1 MEQLSSIKIK
11 LFFSEYSELV
21 EKFSNLVKENGFKP
35 LYYKDYRKIA
45 GKLCKKNPEEVI
57 IEFINYESFK
67 IIFRP
72 GNTVIYSGSLFDLSF
87 GTFIKDYFRKELK
100 EMSEKNNAYNEKNN
114 TYDIWGD
121 AVKCN
126 ESAVSAGNITT
137 STSNAIS
144 SNMSNKSD
152 YSNVFSV
159 DNDIATSYRSLT
171 QDYYGGLEKKITKL
185 EKEKSRVKAELDD
198 ICSKLDLDDI
208 YSKLDELLKEIAEE
222 QRFSKYKC
230 DGVDF
235 EFKSLLSKIN
245 ELEEKINTK
254 EDKKCDKRK
263 DNEKTMNANK
273 MFNFDFGFVDS
284 NIRMS
289 PYGMAIRNADGRYV
303 SYDVKTGSVIDV
315 EPFNFEGNRFMM
327 KMPVAVKDV
336 AVGDIVIHN
345 HKPMFVVNTND
356 KVTVIDIYNGEEK
369 NILLTRSMFGF
380 DFVTKVVSFINFSN
394 ASAENP
400 FGNMWPLFML
410 SDNNSGFGLNGANP
424 EDSRTTMLMLMAMM
438 GQSGMPANMFQNP
451 MFMMALMNDG
461 GSNMQDLMM
470 VMAMSS
476 VMNNN
481 NSTDFKIPAS
491 PAVVP
496 PNNQ

>member
-1 MEQLSSIKIK
+1 M
-11 LFFSEYSELV
+11 
-21 EKFSNLVKENGFKP
+21 
-35 LYYKDYRKIA
+35 
-45 GKLCKKNPEEVI
+45 
-57 IEFINYESFK
+57 
-67 IIFRP
+67 
-72 GNTVIYSGSLFDLSF
+72 
-87 GTFIKDYFRKELK
+87 
-100 EMSEKNNAYNEKNN
+100 NEKNN
-114 TYDIWGD
+114 TCDKNGTYGLWGNTF
-121 AVKCN
+121 KYN
-126 ESAVSAGNITT
+126 ESAVSADSAAS
-137 STSNAIS
+137 STSNAIH
-144 SNMSNKSD
+144 SNISNNSD
-152 YSNVFSV
+152 YSNTLGIDYNNTTTV
-159 DNDIATSYRSLT
+159 NSYRSLT
-171 QDYYGGLEKKITKL
+171 QDYYSDIEKKITKL
-185 EKEKSRVKAELDD
+185 EEEKSK
-198 ICSKLDLDDI
+198 IKLDLDDI
-208 YSKLDELLKEIAEE
+208 YSKLDELLKEITKE
-222 QRFSKYKC
+222 YKF
-230 DGVDF
+230 DDVNYKID
-235 EFKSLLSKIN
+235 SILSRVS
-245 ELEEKINTK
+245 ELEEKNNNIEEKTK
-254 EDKKCDKRK
+254 CNKRK
-263 DNEKTMNANK
+263 DNEKTMNTNK

-369 NILLTRSMFGF
+369 NILLTKDMFGF

-400 FGNMWPLFML
+400 FGNMWPLFIL
-410 SDNNSGFGLNGANP
+410 SDGNSGFGLNGANP

-438 GQSGMPANMFQNP
+438 SQNAMPANMFQNP

-461 GSNMQDLMM
+461 CSDMKDLMM

-476 VMNNN
+476 AMNNN
-481 NSTDFKIPAS
+481 NNTDFKITAA

>member
-1 MEQLSSIKIK
+1 MDQYSHVK
-11 LFFSEYSELV
+11 LKFNYQEYQNLLTDFSAQQKQGKY
-21 EKFSNLVKENGFKP
+21 KP
-35 LYYKDYRKIA
+35 LPYNDYRLIA
-45 GKLCKKNPEEVI
+45 GKFFTNPISEVVIERVDVNNFI
-57 IEFINYESFK
+57 IVFLPSA
-67 IIFRP
+67 
-72 GNTVIYSGSLFDLSF
+72 TTIYTGKMDDNSF
-87 GTFIKDYFRKELK
+87 GSFIHNYIKENQK
-100 EMSEKNNAYNEKNN
+100 EIMTNNTYNVTNN

-121 AVKCN
+121 KVKYN
-126 ESAVSAGNITT
+126 ESAVLNSAATA
-137 STSNAIS
+137 STRASDAIS
-144 SNMSNKSD
+144 SKVED
-152 YSNVFSV
+152 YSNYSNTIGV
-159 DNDIATSYRSLT
+159 DYTSTISSRSYDIY
-171 QDYYGGLEKKITKL
+171 QELEK
-185 EKEKSRVKAELDD
+185 RVQNLAEESACTQVDLKD
-198 ICSKLDLDDI
+198 IHR
-208 YSKLDELLKEIAEE
+208 KLDELLDMITHGRYSNEYQFDTINNNIGSIVSRIEKMENKIEKENN
-222 QRFSKYKC
+222 SY
-230 DGVDF
+230 
-235 EFKSLLSKIN
+235 N
-245 ELEEKINTK
+245 
-254 EDKKCDKRK
+254 KRK
-263 DNEKTMNANK
+263 DNEKTMNTNK

-369 NILLTRSMFGF
+369 NILLTKNMFGF

-424 EDSRTTMLMLMAMM
+424 EDSRTMMLMLMAMM
-438 GQSGMPANMFQNP
+438 GQSSMPANMFQNP
-451 MFMMALMNDG
+451 MFMMAFMNDG
-461 GSNMQDLMM
+461 DSNMKDLMM

-476 VMNNN
+476 AMNNN
-481 NSTDFKIPAS
+481 TDFKIPAA

>member
-1 MEQLSSIKIK
+1 M
-11 LFFSEYSELV
+11 
-21 EKFSNLVKENGFKP
+21 
-35 LYYKDYRKIA
+35 
-45 GKLCKKNPEEVI
+45 
-57 IEFINYESFK
+57 
-67 IIFRP
+67 
-72 GNTVIYSGSLFDLSF
+72 
-87 GTFIKDYFRKELK
+87 
-100 EMSEKNNAYNEKNN
+100 NEKNN
-114 TYDIWGD
+114 NYDIWGN

-126 ESAVSAGNITT
+126 ESAVSTGSAV
-137 STSNAIS
+137 SPTSNAIS
-144 SNMSNKSD
+144 SNISNYLD
-152 YSNVFSV
+152 YSNALGV
-159 DNDIATSYRSLT
+159 DYDTATSYRSLT
-171 QDYYGGLEKKITKL
+171 QDYYSELEKKITKL
-185 EKEKSRVKAELDD
+185 EEEKSKIKVKLDD
-198 ICSKLDLDDI
+198 ICFKLDLDDI
-208 YSKLDELLKEIAEE
+208 YSKLDELLKEITDE
-222 QRFSKYKC
+222 QRFNKYKF

-235 EFKSLLSKIN
+235 ELKSLLSRIN

-254 EDKKCDKRK
+254 EDKKCNKRK
-263 DNEKTMNANK
+263 DNEKTMNTNK

-369 NILLTRSMFGF
+369 NILLTKSMFNF
-380 DFVTKVVSFINFSN
+380 DFVTKVVSFINFSD

-451 MFMMALMNDG
+451 MFMMAFMNDG
-461 GSNMQDLMM
+461 DSNMKDLMM

-476 VMNNN
+476 AMNNS
-481 NSTDFKIPAS
+481 NSTGFKIPAA

>member
-11 LFFSEYSELV
+11 LIFSEYSELV
-21 EKFSNLVKENGFKP
+21 EKFNNLVKENGFKP

-45 GKLCKKNPEEVI
+45 GKLCKENPEEVV

-67 IIFRP
+67 IIFCP
-72 GNTVIYSGSLFDLSF
+72 GNTVIYTGSLFDLSF

-100 EMSEKNNAYNEKNN
+100 EMNEKNN
-114 TYDIWGD
+114 TCDKNGTYGLWGNTF
-121 AVKCN
+121 KYN
-126 ESAVSAGNITT
+126 ESAVSADSAAS
-137 STSNAIS
+137 STSNAIH
-144 SNMSNKSD
+144 SNMSNNSD
-152 YSNVFSV
+152 YSNTLGV
-159 DNDIATSYRSLT
+159 DYNNITSSYYSFP
-171 QDYYGGLEKKITKL
+171 QDYYCDLEKKITKL
-185 EKEKSRVKAELDD
+185 EEEKAKIKVE
-198 ICSKLDLDDI
+198 LDDI
-208 YSKLDELLKEIAEE
+208 YSKLDELFKEITDE
-222 QRFSKYKC
+222 QRFNKYKI
-230 DGVDF
+230 DDVNYKI
-235 EFKSLLSKIN
+235 ESIKEELLSRIS
-245 ELEEKINTK
+245 ELEEKINIK
-254 EDKKCDKRK
+254 EDKKCNKRK
-263 DNEKTMNANK
+263 DNEKTMNTNK

-369 NILLTRSMFGF
+369 NILLTKSMFNF
-380 DFVTKVVSFINFSN
+380 DFVTKVVSFINFSD

-438 GQSGMPANMFQNP
+438 SQNGMPANMFQNP

-461 GSNMQDLMM
+461 NSDMKDLMM
-470 VMAMSS
+470 MMAMSS
-476 VMNNN
+476 AMNNN
-481 NSTDFKIPAS
+481 TGFKIPAT

>member
-11 LFFSEYSELV
+11 LIFSEYSELV
-21 EKFSNLVKENGFKP
+21 EKFNNLVKENGFKP

-45 GKLCKKNPEEVI
+45 GKLCKENPEEVV

-67 IIFRP
+67 IIFYP

-100 EMSEKNNAYNEKNN
+100 EMNEKNN
-114 TYDIWGD
+114 TCDKNGTYGLWGNTF
-121 AVKCN
+121 KYN
-126 ESAVSAGNITT
+126 ESAVSAASAAS

-144 SNMSNKSD
+144 SNISNYSD
-152 YSNVFSV
+152 YSNVLGV
-159 DNDIATSYRSLT
+159 DYNNTTTVNSYRCLT
-171 QDYYGGLEKKITKL
+171 QDYYSNIEKKITKL
-185 EKEKSRVKAELDD
+185 EEEKSKIKV
-198 ICSKLDLDDI
+198 DLDDI
-208 YSKLDELLKEIAEE
+208 YSKLDELLKEITKE
-222 QRFSKYKC
+222 YKF
-230 DGVDF
+230 DDVNYKID
-235 EFKSLLSKIN
+235 SILSRVS
-245 ELEEKINTK
+245 ELEEKNNNIEEKTK
-254 EDKKCDKRK
+254 CNKRK
-263 DNEKTMNANK
+263 DNEKIMNTNK

-369 NILLTRSMFGF
+369 NILLTKSMFNF
-380 DFVTKVVSFINFSN
+380 DFVTKVVSFINFSD
-394 ASAENP
+394 ASVENP

-410 SDNNSGFGLNGANP
+410 SDSNSGFGLNGANP

-438 GQSGMPANMFQNP
+438 SQNAMPANMFQNP
-451 MFMMALMNDG
+451 MFMMAFLNDG
-461 GSNMQDLMM
+461 NSNMQDLMM
-470 VMAMSS
+470 MMAMSS
-476 VMNNN
+476 AMNNN
-481 NSTDFKIPAS
+481 NSTDFKITAGTV
-491 PAVVP
+491 VVP

>member
-11 LFFSEYSELV
+11 LTFSEYSKLV
-21 EKFSNLVKENGFKP
+21 EQFNILVKENQFKP
-35 LYYKDYRKIA
+35 LYYKEYRIIT
-45 GKLCKKNPEEVI
+45 GKSYKENTKEVV
-57 IEFINYESFK
+57 IELINNDSFK
-67 IIFRP
+67 ITFYPDNI
-72 GNTVIYSGSLFDLSF
+72 VIYTGNIFDLSF
-87 GTFIKDYFRKELK
+87 GTFIKSYFKEIPK
-100 EMSEKNNAYNEKNN
+100 EMNEKSNYDLWGN
-114 TYDIWGD
+114 TIKYD
-121 AVKCN
+121 
-126 ESAVSAGNITT
+126 ESAVSAVNTA
-137 STSNAIS
+137 SSASNMTS
-144 SNMSNKSD
+144 SNMSNNSG
-152 YSNVFSV
+152 YSNVLSGCSNVIGV
-159 DNDIATSYRSLT
+159 DTPVISYYGLP
-171 QDYYGGLEKKITKL
+171 QDYYSDIEKRLQKL
-185 EKEKSRVKAELDD
+185 EEAKVKIKEDLDD
-198 ICSKLDLDDI
+198 ICSKLDLDYI
-208 YSKLDELLKEIAEE
+208 YSKIDEIFREITENQSFNGYRFDDIDYRIESIKEKIDELNRA
-222 QRFSKYKC
+222 R
-230 DGVDF
+230 
-235 EFKSLLSKIN
+235 
-245 ELEEKINTK
+245 EEKQ
-254 EDKKCDKRK
+254 CDKRK
-263 DNEKTMNANK
+263 DNEKTMNTNK

-369 NILLTRSMFGF
+369 NILLTKNMFNF

-461 GSNMQDLMM
+461 NSDMKDLMM

-476 VMNNN
+476 AMNNS
-481 NSTDFKIPAS
+481 NSTGFKIPAA

>member
-1 MEQLSSIKIK
+1 MEQLSSVKIK
-11 LFFSEYSELV
+11 LIFSEYSELV
-21 EKFSNLVKENGFKP
+21 EKFNNLVKENGFKP

-45 GKLCKKNPEEVI
+45 GKLCKEDPEEVV
-57 IEFINYESFK
+57 IEFINNESFK
-67 IIFRP
+67 IIFYP

-100 EMSEKNNAYNEKNN
+100 EMNEKNN
-114 TYDIWGD
+114 TYDIWGN

-126 ESAVSAGNITT
+126 ESAVSTGSAV
-137 STSNAIS
+137 SPTSNAIS
-144 SNMSNKSD
+144 SNISNYSD
-152 YSNVFSV
+152 YSNTLGV
-159 DNDIATSYRSLT
+159 DYDTATSYRSLT
-171 QDYYGGLEKKITKL
+171 QDYYSELEKKITKL
-185 EKEKSRVKAELDD
+185 EEENSKIKAKLDD
-198 ICSKLDLDDI
+198 ICFKLDLDDI
-208 YSKLDELLKEIAEE
+208 YSKLDELLKEITDE
-222 QRFSKYKC
+222 QRFNKYKF

-235 EFKSLLSKIN
+235 ELKSLLSRIN

-254 EDKKCDKRK
+254 EDKKCNKRK
-263 DNEKTMNANK
+263 DNEKTMNTNK

-356 KVTVIDIYNGEEK
+356 KVSVIDIYNGEEK
-369 NILLTRSMFGF
+369 NILLTKNMFGF

-461 GSNMQDLMM
+461 NSDMKDLMM

-476 VMNNN
+476 AMNNS
-481 NSTDFKIPAS
+481 NSTGFKIPAA

>member
-1 MEQLSSIKIK
+1 MEQLSSVKIK
-11 LFFSEYSELV
+11 LIFSEYSELV
-21 EKFSNLVKENGFKP
+21 EKFNNLVKENGFKP

-45 GKLCKKNPEEVI
+45 GKLCKESPEEVI

-67 IIFRP
+67 IIFCP

-100 EMSEKNNAYNEKNN
+100 EMNEQSNYDLWGN
-114 TYDIWGD
+114 TIKY
-121 AVKCN
+121 N
-126 ESAVSAGNITT
+126 ESAVSALNTPT

-144 SNMSNKSD
+144 SNMNNKSD

-159 DNDIATSYRSLT
+159 DNDTATSYYSLPG
-171 QDYYGGLEKKITKL
+171 YYRDLEKKITKL
-185 EKEKSRVKAELDD
+185 EEEKAKIKVE
-198 ICSKLDLDDI
+198 LDDI
-208 YSKLDELLKEIAEE
+208 YSKLDELLEITEE
-222 QRFSKYKC
+222 QRFNKYKI
-230 DGVDF
+230 
-235 EFKSLLSKIN
+235 ESIREELLLKIN

-263 DNEKTMNANK
+263 DNEKIMNTNK

-369 NILLTRSMFGF
+369 NILLTKNMFGF

-410 SDNNSGFGLNGANP
+410 SDGNSGFGLNGANP

-438 GQSGMPANMFQNP
+438 SQNAMPANMFQNP
-451 MFMMALMNDG
+451 MFMMAFMNDG
-461 GSNMQDLMM
+461 NSDMKDLMM
-470 VMAMSS
+470 MMAMSS
-476 VMNNN
+476 AMNND
-481 NSTDFKIPAS
+481 TGFKIPAA

>member
-1 MEQLSSIKIK
+1 MEQLSSVKIK
-11 LFFSEYSELV
+11 LIFSEYSELV
-21 EKFSNLVKENGFKP
+21 EKFNNLVKENGFKP

-45 GKLCKKNPEEVI
+45 GKLCKEDPEEVI

-87 GTFIKDYFRKELK
+87 GTFIMDHFRKKLK
-100 EMSEKNNAYNEKNN
+100 EMSEKNN
-114 TYDIWGD
+114 TYDKNSTYDLWGNTF
-121 AVKCN
+121 KHN
-126 ESAVSAGNITT
+126 ESAT
-137 STSNAIS
+137 STASATS
-144 SNMSNKSD
+144 SNISNYSD
-152 YSNVFSV
+152 YSNVLGV
-159 DNDIATSYRSLT
+159 DYNNTTTVNSYRSLT
-171 QDYYGGLEKKITKL
+171 QDYYSDIEKKITKL
-185 EKEKSRVKAELDD
+185 EEEKSK
-198 ICSKLDLDDI
+198 IKLDIDDI
-208 YSKLDELLKEIAEE
+208 YSLLKEITKE
-222 QRFSKYKC
+222 YKF
-230 DGVDF
+230 DDVNYKID
-235 EFKSLLSKIN
+235 SILSRVS
-245 ELEEKINTK
+245 ELEEKNNNIEEKTK
-254 EDKKCDKRK
+254 CNKRK
-263 DNEKTMNANK
+263 DNEKTMNTNK

-369 NILLTRSMFGF
+369 NILLTKNMFGF

-410 SDNNSGFGLNGANP
+410 SDGNSGFGLNGANP

-438 GQSGMPANMFQNP
+438 SQNAMPANMFQNP
-451 MFMMALMNDG
+451 MFMMAFMNDG
-461 GSNMQDLMM
+461 NSDMKDLMM

-476 VMNNN
+476 AMNNN
-481 NSTDFKIPAS
+481 TGFKIPTA

>member
-11 LFFSEYSELV
+11 LIFSEYSELV
-21 EKFSNLVKENGFKP
+21 EKFNNLVKENGFKP
-35 LYYKDYRKIA
+35 LYYKDYRAIA
-45 GKLCKKNPEEVI
+45 GKLCKEDPEEVI

-67 IIFRP
+67 IIFCP
-72 GNTVIYSGSLFDLSF
+72 GNTVIYSGSLSDLSF
-87 GTFIKDYFRKELK
+87 GTFIKDHFRKELK
-100 EMSEKNNAYNEKNN
+100 DMSEKNNN
-114 TYDIWGD
+114 YDIWGN

-126 ESAVSAGNITT
+126 EPVVSMGSAVS

-144 SNMSNKSD
+144 SNISNYSD
-152 YSNVFSV
+152 YSNAFGVECTAV
-159 DNDIATSYRSLT
+159 PSYLGVT
-171 QDYYGGLEKKITKL
+171 QDYYSDLEKKVTKL
-185 EKEKSRVKAELDD
+185 EEEKAKIKAELDD
-198 ICSKLDLDDI
+198 ICSKLDLDYI
-208 YSKLDELLKEIAEE
+208 YSKLEELFKEITEE
-222 QRFSKYKC
+222 QRFNKYKI
-230 DGVDF
+230 DDIDYKIESIKE
-235 EFKSLLSKIN
+235 EFLSEIN
-245 ELEEKINTK
+245 NTK
-254 EDKKCDKRK
+254 EDKKCNKRK
-263 DNEKTMNANK
+263 DNEKTMNTNK

-369 NILLTRSMFGF
+369 NILLTKSMFNF
-380 DFVTKVVSFINFSN
+380 DFVTKVVSFINFSD

-424 EDSRTTMLMLMAMM
+424 EDSRTMMLMLMAMM
-438 GQSGMPANMFQNP
+438 SQSGMPANMFQNP

-461 GSNMQDLMM
+461 NSDMKDLMM

-476 VMNNN
+476 TMNNN
-481 NSTDFKIPAS
+481 TGFKIPAA

>member
-11 LFFSEYSELV
+11 LIFSEYSELV
-21 EKFSNLVKENGFKP
+21 EKFNNLVKENGFKP
-35 LYYKDYRKIA
+35 LYYKDYRAIA
-45 GKLCKKNPEEVI
+45 GKLCKENPEEVV

-67 IIFRP
+67 IIFCP

-87 GTFIKDYFRKELK
+87 GTFIMDYFRKELK
-100 EMSEKNNAYNEKNN
+100 EMNEKNN
-114 TYDIWGD
+114 TYDLWGNT
-121 AVKCN
+121 VKCN
-126 ESAVSAGNITT
+126 ESAVSAD
-137 STSNAIS
+137 SAASFTSNVIS
-144 SNMSNKSD
+144 SNISNYSD
-152 YSNVFSV
+152 YSNALGV
-159 DNDIATSYRSLT
+159 DYDTATSYRSLT
-171 QDYYGGLEKKITKL
+171 QDYYSDIEKRLQKL
-185 EKEKSRVKAELDD
+185 EEAKTKIKADLDD

-208 YSKLDELLKEIAEE
+208 YSKLDELLKEITEE
-222 QRFSKYKC
+222 QRFSKYKF
-230 DGVDF
+230 DDVNY
-235 EFKSLLSKIN
+235 KIDSILPRIS
-245 ELEEKINTK
+245 ELEENNNNNNNDIK
-254 EDKKCDKRK
+254 ENKKCEKRK
-263 DNEKTMNANK
+263 DNEKTMNTNK

-356 KVTVIDIYNGEEK
+356 KVSVIDIYNGEEK
-369 NILLTRSMFGF
+369 NILLTKNMFGF

-410 SDNNSGFGLNGANP
+410 SDGNSGFGLNGANP

-451 MFMMALMNDG
+451 MFMMAFMNDG
-461 GSNMQDLMM
+461 NSDMKDLMM

-476 VMNNN
+476 AMNNSN
-481 NSTDFKIPAS
+481 NTGFKTPAT

-496 PNNQ
+496 PNNL